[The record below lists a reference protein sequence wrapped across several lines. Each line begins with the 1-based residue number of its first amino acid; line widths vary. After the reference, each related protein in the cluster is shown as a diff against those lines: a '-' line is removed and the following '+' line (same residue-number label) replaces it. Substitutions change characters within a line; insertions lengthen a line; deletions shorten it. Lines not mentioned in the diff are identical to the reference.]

1 MDGINNDVGL
11 DDVDA
16 GDGENKFDLGYVH
29 GGGGDGNDAGV
40 VHDIGGVDFNG
51 GDDVCCGDVETK
63 VDYGDNLDGS
73 DDDSNDDGDVD
84 DDVEFVILC
93 SLQFGK
99 SRGKTRGI
107 IIMYEQNNESSQW

>member
-11 DDVDA
+11 DDVNA

-29 GGGGDGNDAGV
+29 GGGSDGNDGGV

-63 VDYGDNLDGS
+63 VDYGT
-73 DDDSNDDGDVD
+73 VT
-84 DDVEFVILC
+84 
-93 SLQFGK
+93 FGK
-99 SRGKTRGI
+99 SQVLYLRFSKTGT
-107 IIMYEQNNESSQW
+107 SSCFSFVY